1 MTLVPFLAAP
11 LVIQLHATAAL
22 ALIPLTLVQFLRVK
36 RGLFHRAVGWTWVVL
51 MAVVALTSFGIHQ
64 IRLVGP
70 FSPIHILSVITLAGL
85 VGAVAARRRGEIARH
100 RRIMTMVTAGWA
112 IAGLFTFLP
121 GRLMAAM
128 TWAG

>member
-1 MTLVPFLAAP
+1 MTLAPFLAAP

-22 ALIPLTLVQFLRVK
+22 ALIPLTAVQFLRVK
-36 RGLFHRAVGWTWVVL
+36 RGSLHRAIGWTWVVL
-51 MAVVALTSFGIHQ
+51 MAVVALTSFGIHE

-85 VGAVAARRRGEIARH
+85 LGAVAARRRGDIARH
-100 RRIMTMVTAGWA
+100 RRIMIMVTAGWA